1 MKKIQI
7 LLLLVTFVVS
17 VCVVDAHAALQWYMV
32 TDAGVNIA
40 MENVD
45 YLMRA
50 DDSVD
55 FTVVLKNGSPVTGVG
70 SVSFEQQS
78 TTENRVPDVVADVH
92 YYPNPVTDRLCI
104 SGVPAGN
111 RVEIVSLDG
120 KLMKSVESGG
130 SEITLPVADLPHGTY
145 LLRTANSTLKFLKH

>member
-1 MKKIQI
+1 M
-7 LLLLVTFVVS
+7 LLVAVLYSFVFMF
-17 VCVVDAHAALQWYMV
+17 DGHASLHWYMN
-32 TDAGVNIA
+32 TDTGVSIA

-45 YLMRA
+45 YLMRV
-50 DDSVD
+50 DDSSA
-55 FTVVLKNGSPVTGVG
+55 FTVVLKGGNSVTGVS
-70 SVSFEQQS
+70 SVSFSQESS
-78 TTENRVPDVVADVH
+78 TATDMTVLSEVRC
-92 YYPNPVTDRLCI
+92 YPNPVTDRLCI

-145 LLRTANSTLKFLKH
+145 LLRTANSTMKFLKH